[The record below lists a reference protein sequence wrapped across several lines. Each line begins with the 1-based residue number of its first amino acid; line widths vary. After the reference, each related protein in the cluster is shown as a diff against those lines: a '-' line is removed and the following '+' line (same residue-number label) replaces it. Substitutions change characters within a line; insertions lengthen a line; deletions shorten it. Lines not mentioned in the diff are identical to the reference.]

1 MTPRRSATIA
11 LLLGSLSLGL
21 FGFFFHFVFQSACA
35 GDLKGGW
42 YGDPMEALR
51 LEGIAF
57 SFLAAGLLIG
67 SVAAAS
73 IPHQTV
79 IGRFASAVAFFG
91 VAGIALWFV
100 ALSVQGEAVR
110 RCFAA

>member
-1 MTPRRSATIA
+1 MSEKVPAEISVQLSQA
-11 LLLGSLSLGL
+11 LN
-21 FGFFFHFVFQSACA
+21 
-35 GDLKGGW
+35 
-42 YGDPMEALR
+42 
-51 LEGIAF
+51 
-57 SFLAAGLLIG
+57 
-67 SVAAAS
+67 
-73 IPHQTV
+73 V